1 MLSPIKPKRYFD
13 GELTDG
19 KRCLRLIG
27 FDKSQQTKLD
37 SFYNKGLPVLLRNC
51 ELKIGRSKHLEI
63 IVKNYTHVELSPTKF
78 AVEDLQT
85 LGTTKIT
92 LDQLDTLDEYDKVSV
107 EPTVI
112 QVSDPVTVSTGKQK
126 QEITIADAI
135 STATL
140 TLWESDIGKLQL
152 CDSYHLNKAIVRTFQ
167 SNRFLSFPSS
177 GASMQPIPDI
187 GEVKQDLPSSDDETI
202 DSAEVIAVPY
212 LKKYR
217 SCLKCKGKVD
227 PADDKILGTCTKCG
241 TMQRLSKCNLQLTAN
256 IVIQSSTSYY
266 TFQAFGDFLQ
276 MITNQDEVTREALIK
291 APQFTLTYSTTSHA
305 ITGITR

>member
-1 MLSPIKPKRYFD
+1 M
-13 GELTDG
+13 
-19 KRCLRLIG
+19 
-27 FDKSQQTKLD
+27 
-37 SFYNKGLPVLLRNC
+37 LLRNC

-78 AVEDLQT
+78 EVEDLQT

-107 EPTVI
+107 EAKVI

-135 STATL
+135 SAATL

-152 CDSYHLNKAIVRTFQ
+152 CDSYHLNKVIVRTFQ

-212 LKKYR
+212 LEKYR

-241 TMQRLSKCNLQLTAN
+241 TMQHLSKCIATHSKYSHSVINLLLYLLSLRRFSAN
-256 IVIQSSTSYY
+256 
-266 TFQAFGDFLQ
+266 D
-276 MITNQDEVTREALIK
+276 
-291 APQFTLTYSTTSHA
+291 H
-305 ITGITR
+305 